1 MGYSEPIQKVIHEFS
16 RLPGIG
22 EKTAERLAFYLLA
35 QSRDEGLTLAH
46 AIRDLKEKVKSC
58 SVCYNIT
65 EQDPCLICADDKRD
79 LKQVC
84 VVEQMKDLWAIEKSG
99 AYKGGYHVLHGTLAP
114 IDGVGPED
122 LTIRK
127 LIDRVKKGEANEVI
141 LATNPTIEGDATAFF
156 IRKAIDSPEVTIS
169 RLARG
174 ISAGSS
180 LEYAN
185 RTIVSDAFQG
195 RREF

>member
-22 EKTAERLAFYLLA
+22 EKTAERLTFYLLA

-65 EQDPCLICADDKRD
+65 EQDPCPICSDKKRD
-79 LKQVC
+79 LNQVC

-127 LIDRVKKGEANEVI
+127 LVERVKQGGANEVI
-141 LATNPTIEGDATAFF
+141 LATNPTIDGDATAFF
-156 IRKAIDSPEVTIS
+156 IRKAIDGLEVKVS

>member
-22 EKTAERLAFYLLA
+22 EKTAERLTFYLLA

-65 EQDPCLICADDKRD
+65 EQDPCPICSDKKRD
-79 LKQVC
+79 LNQVC

-127 LIDRVKKGEANEVI
+127 LVERVKQGGANEVI
-141 LATNPTIEGDATAFF
+141 LATNPTIDGDATAFF
-156 IRKAIDSPEVTIS
+156 IRKAIDGSEVKVS

>member
-65 EQDPCLICADDKRD
+65 EQDPCPICSDKKRD
-79 LKQVC
+79 LNQVC

-99 AYKGGYHVLHGTLAP
+99 AYRGGYHVLHGTLAP

-127 LIDRVKKGEANEVI
+127 LIERVKQGGANEVI

-156 IRKAIDSPEVTIS
+156 IRKAIDGFEVKVS

>member
-65 EQDPCLICADDKRD
+65 EQDPCPICSDKKRD
-79 LKQVC
+79 LNQVC

-99 AYKGGYHVLHGTLAP
+99 AYRGGYHVLHGTLAP

-127 LIDRVKKGEANEVI
+127 LVERVKQGGANEVI

-156 IRKAIDSPEVTIS
+156 IRKAIDGFEVKVS

>member
-65 EQDPCLICADDKRD
+65 EQDPCPICSDKKRD
-79 LKQVC
+79 LNQVC

-99 AYKGGYHVLHGTLAP
+99 AFRGGYHVLHGTLAP

-127 LIDRVKKGEANEVI
+127 LIERVKQGGANEVI

-156 IRKAIDSPEVTIS
+156 IRKAIDGFEVKVS